1 MSMSDPVAD
10 MLTRIRN
17 GQSASKRTVSFPA
30 SKLKKSILE
39 VLVDEGYV
47 ASYEGSE
54 VDGKKQLTV
63 SLKYF
68 QGQPVISKIKRV
80 SRPGLRIFR
89 GKNDLPRVLNGL
101 GISVIS
107 TSQGVMSDQK
117 ARAAGFGGEV
127 MCTVE

>member
-68 QGQPVISKIKRV
+68 QG
-80 SRPGLRIFR
+80 
-89 GKNDLPRVLNGL
+89 
-101 GISVIS
+101 
-107 TSQGVMSDQK
+107 
-117 ARAAGFGGEV
+117 
-127 MCTVE
+127 